1 MLPEN
6 MNKGPKTDIK
16 VRVKFSKTGSLK
28 FISHL
33 DLNRTMQS
41 VFLRSKLPV
50 WYTEG
55 FNPHPRAAFSPPLS
69 VGVSSLTEF
78 MDFKMLNRVSDEEI
92 LEKLNA
98 AFPKGLHAI
107 ACYTPESHFRDI
119 KWSLYEIKFTITGSV
134 PDDIC
139 RKAEQALSANE
150 IIVEK
155 FSKKGEKKT
164 TNISEGMRFCSA
176 EMDGDTLCVRVKLS
190 CGEDNFVN
198 PKYVSQTLAAA
209 VPEVFEGAEE
219 EVCRMEVYFE
229 DGETLFK

>member
-78 MDFKMLNRVSDEEI
+78 VDFKMVEEVPAEEI
-92 LEKLNA
+92 VEKLNA
-98 AFPKGLHAI
+98 SFPKGLRATN
-107 ACYTPESHFRDI
+107 CYMPATHFRDI
-119 KWSLYEIKFTITGSV
+119 KWSLYEIKFELMNGV
-134 PDDIC
+134 PADIC
-139 RKAEQALSANE
+139 EKARDALSANE
-150 IIVEK
+150 IIIEK
-155 FSKKGEKKT
+155 FSKKGEQKRVDIAK
-164 TNISEGMRFCSA
+164 GLKFCSA
-176 EMDGDTLCVRVKLS
+176 EIDGKLFTVRAKLS
-190 CGEDNFVN
+190 CDEFNFVN
-198 PKYVSQTLAAA
+198 PKYIGETLAKAM
-209 VPEVFEGAEE
+209 PEVFAGSED
-219 EVCRMEVYFE
+219 EVCRMEVYLA
-229 DGETLFK
+229 DGETLFA